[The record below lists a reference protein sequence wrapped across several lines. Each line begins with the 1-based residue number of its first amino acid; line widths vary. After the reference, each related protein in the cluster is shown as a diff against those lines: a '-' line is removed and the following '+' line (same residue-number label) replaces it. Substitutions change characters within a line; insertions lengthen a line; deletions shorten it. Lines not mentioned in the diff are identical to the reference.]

1 MGDPKE
7 DIIVAANIPLLGVST
22 AAAKM
27 SMLAALGL
35 STITKSLNSK
45 PILNLTVY
53 DYLWGYDDPLISL
66 ASTIVPYIDFEK
78 FGILDRMFDDGSNLV
93 TINLPNS
100 VTKTNYL
107 EKIEKE
113 REEKKS
119 EVEMKPSSGY
129 EYDSGFFGFGP
140 RKIEKIPDEFQ
151 PQIRDYSIDEWN
163 GTPGLKHWGY
173 TNKK

>member
-1 MGDPKE
+1 MF
-7 DIIVAANIPLLGVST
+7 
-22 AAAKM
+22 
-27 SMLAALGL
+27 AALGL
-35 STITKSLNSK
+35 STLTKSLNSK

-66 ASTIVPYIDFEK
+66 ASTIVPAIDFEK

-100 VTKTNYL
+100 VTKKKYL
-107 EKIEKE
+107 EKLQKEKDD
-113 REEKKS
+113 EEEESKEELQPTS
-119 EVEMKPSSGY
+119 NF
-129 EYDSGFFGFGP
+129 EYDAGFFFNKP
-140 RKIEKIPDEFQ
+140 KAKIVEKVPEAFE

-173 TNKK
+173 TNKKYD